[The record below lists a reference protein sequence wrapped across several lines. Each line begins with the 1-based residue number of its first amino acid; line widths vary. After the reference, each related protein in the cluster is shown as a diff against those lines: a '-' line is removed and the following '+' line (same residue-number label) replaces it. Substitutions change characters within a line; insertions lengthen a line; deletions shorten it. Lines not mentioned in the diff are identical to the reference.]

1 VIDPTAAGRLQEVLR
16 RESRS
21 FLQYAA
27 AAADPYLTGPDHD
40 AFDTVRILAR
50 EEEGSL
56 RGLAEFLHARRV
68 PLPHLGAFPM
78 TFANY
83 NFLAMRF
90 LLPKLVGYTRRELEQ
105 LETEGGAV
113 GNGEARKAI
122 EALTAS
128 KRQRLSRLEELTKA
142 AI

>member
-1 VIDPTAAGRLQEVLR
+1 
-16 RESRS
+16 RS

-27 AAADPYLTGPDHD
+27 AAADPFLTGPDHD
-40 AFDTVRILAR
+40 AFDTVRTLAR
-50 EEEGSL
+50 EEEASL

-83 NFLAMRF
+83 NFMAMGA
-90 LLPKLVGYTRRELEQ
+90 LLPKLAGYTRRELEQ
-105 LETEGGAV
+105 LESDGAAV

-122 EALTAS
+122 EGLTAA
-128 KRQRLSRLEELTKA
+128 KRQRLSRLEELAKSGT
-142 AI
+142 